1 MKIKFSVRGKI
12 LTLIIAI
19 VCLVNMGVGIISII
33 SSKNGFINTTQK
45 TMSVVSDSI
54 AKEVNDLIEKEF
66 NMLEGYAKLSYLT
79 DSNNSLAEK
88 IAFLDPTKNID
99 PEKYSSIG
107 YCDVDGNS
115 MIGPMVRNFS
125 KQELY
130 IALQSSDRYVSDPSP
145 STFTQ
150 GFLMYYSV
158 PVKKDG
164 KFDGA
169 VMAVVQGNYLAK
181 IAESM
186 DIGGGAHPII
196 INTSTKQVIGEAL
209 KDESAEPT
217 DITAFDAESDLGK
230 IYQKALN
237 RETGFAIYTDQQT
250 GIKMVASYKP
260 VDNSA
265 VTWAV
270 VCAAPY
276 DYYCGWQHKIH
287 SNVVFCFIMAVL
299 IAILMGLLLLKMII
313 GPLYNVKNNMSAIAI
328 GNADLTQ
335 RIKQTTYDEIG
346 QLVEGFNNFTGKM
359 QTIVKGIKTSNKT
372 LYEVGENLDNST
384 EDTRN
389 SINQIINKIDEVHG
403 QINEQYNSVTETAGA
418 VNEIASNIESL
429 ERMIQNQTTGV
440 VQASA
445 AVEEMIGN
453 INSVNDSVERMA
465 NSFAGLIIN
474 AKQGS
479 SIQNDVNSKI
489 SQIKT
494 QSETLQEA
502 NIAIA
507 AIAEQT
513 NLLAMN
519 AAIEAAH
526 AGEAG
531 KGFSVVADEIR
542 KLSETSTEQSKT
554 IGDRLTD
561 IQNSIEQVVEACTQ
575 SSLAFETVSNGI
587 ASTDEVVRQIKDAM
601 QEQTEGSK
609 QISEAL
615 HSMNDSTSE
624 VRISS
629 HEMSEGNKQILEEV
643 RNLQATTGVI
653 KNSMIEMNN
662 SAKQIDETGKTLSE
676 ISSKVRSSID
686 EISSQVEQFKV

>member
-1 MKIKFSVRGKI
+1 MKVNLSVRGKI
-12 LTLIIAI
+12 LTLIVVI
-19 VCLVNMGVGIISII
+19 VCLVNMGVGVISIRTA
-33 SSKNGFINTTQK
+33 SKGFKNTTQK
-45 TMSVVSDSI
+45 TMNVVSSSI

-66 NMLEGYAKLSYLT
+66 NMLESLAKLPYLT
-79 DSNNSLAEK
+79 EDHTLAEK
-88 IAFLDPTKNID
+88 LAFLDPSKQID
-99 PEKYSSIG
+99 PSKYSSIG
-107 YCDVDGNS
+107 YCDAEGNS
-115 MIGPMVRNFS
+115 MVGPMVRNFS

-130 IALQSSDRYVSDPSP
+130 VKLQSSDRYVSDPSL

-150 GFLMYYSV
+150 GYLQYYSV
-158 PVKKDG
+158 PVKKNG

-169 VMAVVQGNYLAK
+169 VMAVIQGNYLAK
-181 IAESM
+181 IAETI
-186 DIGGGAHPII
+186 DVGGGCHPMI
-196 INTSTKQVIGEAL
+196 INTETRKAIGEVL
-209 KDESAEPT
+209 NEDHPDYTEIDKVDPN
-217 DITAFDAESDLGK
+217 SDLGK
-230 IYQKALN
+230 IYQKLGA
-237 RETGFAIYTDQQT
+237 RETGYGIYTDPST
-250 GIKMVASYKP
+250 GVKMIASYQP
-260 VDNSA
+260 VDNPA
-265 VTWAV
+265 VKWAV
-270 VCAAPY
+270 LCAAPY
-276 DYYCGWQHKIH
+276 DFYCAGQHKIH
-287 SNVVFCFIMAVL
+287 NNVVFCFIMAVI
-299 IAILMGLLLLKMII
+299 IAVLMGFLLLKMII
-313 GPLYNVKNNMSAIAI
+313 GPLLHVNKNMAAIAI

-335 RIKQTTYDEIG
+335 RIEQTTYDEIG
-346 QLVEGFNNFTGKM
+346 ELVNGFNSFTEKM
-359 QTIVKGIKTSNKT
+359 QNIVKGIKSSGQT
-372 LYEVGENLDNST
+372 LTEVGENLDYST

-389 SINQIINKIDEVHG
+389 SINQIISKITEVHG
-403 QINEQYNSVTETAGA
+403 QIDEQYNSVTETAGA

-429 ERMIQNQTTGV
+429 ERMIQNQTSGV

-453 INSVNDSVERMA
+453 IGSVNDSVERMA
-465 NSFAGLIIN
+465 SSFEGLIAN

-479 SIQNDVNSKI
+479 SIQNDVNSRI

-554 IGDRLTD
+554 IGDQLTD
-561 IQNSIEQVVEACTQ
+561 IQNSITEVVEACTK
-575 SSLAFETVSNGI
+575 SSTAFEAVSNGI
-587 ASTDEVVRQIKDAM
+587 AATDEVVRQIKDAM

-643 RNLQATTGVI
+643 RHLQTTTGII
-653 KNSMIEMNN
+653 KDSMIEMNN
-662 SAKQIDETGKTLSE
+662 SARKIDETGATLIQISTKVRESISE
-676 ISSKVRSSID
+676 ISD
-686 EISSQVEQFKV
+686 QVSQFKV

>member
-1 MKIKFSVRGKI
+1 MKIKFSVGGKI
-12 LTLIIAI
+12 LTLIIII
-19 VCLVNMGVGIISII
+19 VCFVNLGVGVVSIKTA
-33 SSKNGFINTTQK
+33 SNGFNHTTKK
-45 TMSVVSDSI
+45 TMSVVSSGVAI
-54 AKEVNDLIEKEF
+54 QVNDLIEKEF
-66 NMLEGYAKLSYLT
+66 NMLEGFAKLEALT
-79 DSNNSLAEK
+79 SEELDLAQK
-88 IAFLDPTKNID
+88 IKMLDPIKNIN

-107 YCDVDGNS
+107 YCDAVGNS

-130 IALQSSDRYVSDPSP
+130 VALQTSDRYVSDPSP
-145 STFTQ
+145 SSFTD
-150 GFLMYYSV
+150 GYLMYYSV

-169 VMAVVQGNYLAK
+169 VMAVVQGNYLDK
-181 IAESM
+181 IAATL
-186 DIGGGAHPII
+186 DIGDGYHPKI
-196 INTSTKQVIGEAL
+196 INTKTKQVIGEVFAE
-209 KDESAEPT
+209 DQTESTNIDDVDPNSE
-217 DITAFDAESDLGK
+217 LGK
-230 IYQKALN
+230 IYQKLLT
-237 RETGFAIYTDQQT
+237 RQSGYDVYTDSVT
-250 GIKMVASYKP
+250 GKKMIASFQP
-260 VDNSA
+260 VDNAA
-265 VTWAV
+265 VNWAV
-270 VCAAPY
+270 FCAAPY
-276 DYYCGWQHKIH
+276 DYYCGGMHKIH
-287 SNVVFCFIMAVL
+287 NNVIISLAMAII
-299 IAILMGLLLLKMII
+299 IAVILGFLLVRMIVR
-313 GPLYNVKNNMSAIAI
+313 PLVHVKNNMSAIAV

-335 RIKQTTYDEIG
+335 RIQQTTYDEIG
-346 QLVEGFNNFTGKM
+346 QLVNGFNNFTGKM
-359 QTIVKGIKTSNKT
+359 QNIVKGIQNSNGA
-372 LYEVGENLDNST
+372 LSEAGESLDLST

-389 SINQIINKIDEVHG
+389 SINQIISKIDEVHG

-453 INSVNDSVERMA
+453 INSVNESVERMA
-465 NSFAGLIIN
+465 NSFEGLIAN

-479 SIQNDVNSKI
+479 SIQNDVNSRI
-489 SQIKT
+489 SQIKA

-507 AIAEQT
+507 SIAEQT

-554 IGDRLTD
+554 IGDQLTD
-561 IQNSIEQVVEACTQ
+561 IQNSIVEVVEACTK
-575 SSLAFETVSNGI
+575 SSAAFETVSNGI
-587 ASTDEVVRQIKDAM
+587 AATDEVVRQIKDAM

-643 RNLQATTGVI
+643 RHLQATTGII
-653 KNSMIEMNN
+653 KDSMIDMNS
-662 SAKQIDETGKTLSE
+662 SAKRIDETGSTLSDISNKVRNSISE
-676 ISSKVRSSID
+676 IS
-686 EISSQVEQFKV
+686 EQVGQFKV